1 MEHERKHWENIYRTR
16 QPEEVSW
23 TQEAPAISLDFIR
36 SFQLPKTARIID
48 IGGGDSRLADFL
60 LDADYKDVTV
70 LDISGAALERARQ
83 RLGSR
88 ADKIKWV
95 EQDITRFDPPARF
108 DLWHDRAAFHFLT
121 RPEQVNQYLS
131 IARKSINEDGY
142 AVIGTFS
149 PDGPEKCSGLPVRRY
164 DEQTLAMAFS
174 TGFKKISCI
183 REDHITPFQTKQN
196 FLFCSFRKERQVAT
210 DK

>member
-1 MEHERKHWENIYRTR
+1 MKPEKKHWEDIYRTR

-95 EQDITRFDPPARF
+95 EQDITKHTTITCKRF
-108 DLWHDRAAFHFLT
+108 
-121 RPEQVNQYLS
+121 
-131 IARKSINEDGY
+131 
-142 AVIGTFS
+142 
-149 PDGPEKCSGLPVRRY
+149 
-164 DEQTLAMAFS
+164 
-174 TGFKKISCI
+174 
-183 REDHITPFQTKQN
+183 
-196 FLFCSFRKERQVAT
+196 
-210 DK
+210 

>member
-1 MEHERKHWENIYRTR
+1 MKQGKKHWEDIYRTKR
-16 QPEEVSW
+16 PEEVSW
-23 TQEAPAISLDFIR
+23 TQEAPAISLDLIR

-95 EQDITRFDPPARF
+95 ERDITEFEPTTRF

-121 RPEQVNQYLS
+121 GIEQINKYLS
-131 IARKSINEDGY
+131 IARKSINEGGY

-149 PDGPEKCSGLPVRRY
+149 ANGPEKCSGLPIRQY
-164 DEQTLAMAFS
+164 DEQTLAAAFS

-196 FLFCSFRKERQVAT
+196 FLFCSFRKVRQDEA
-210 DK
+210 DQ